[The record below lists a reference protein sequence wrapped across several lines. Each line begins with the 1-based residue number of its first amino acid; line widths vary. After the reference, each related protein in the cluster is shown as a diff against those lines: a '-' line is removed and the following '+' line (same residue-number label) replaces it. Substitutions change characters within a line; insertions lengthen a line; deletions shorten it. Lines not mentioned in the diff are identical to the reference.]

1 MGIMEGK
8 AEKALDLGLA
18 ALEDE
23 SEEARLIFAKSF
35 DEAAGSMC
43 VLGGQAMA
51 TLMERWA
58 RKEQWR
64 SFDPLESFLRRKQ
77 ANKGGETIGRLSG
90 YAMIS
95 RAMLQMG
102 SVFGES
108 HEQGQ
113 GARAEDLFNA
123 ALGRCLVARWRVLED
138 SATRDS
144 ELSRCSGSKHAWL
157 CSAAEIYHMESS
169 AGEAPAKTKARS
181 L

>member
-1 MGIMEGK
+1 MEGK
-8 AEKALDLGLA
+8 AEKALALGLA
-18 ALEDE
+18 ALEDD

-51 TLMERWA
+51 TMMEKWV
-58 RKEQWR
+58 KKKQWDG
-64 SFDPLESFLRRKQ
+64 FDPLESYLRRKQ
-77 ANKGGETIGRLSG
+77 ANKGAETIVRLSG

-95 RAMLQMG
+95 RALLQMG

-123 ALGRCLVARWRVLED
+123 SLGRCLVARWKMLGDEQAR
-138 SATRDS
+138 AA
-144 ELSRCSGSKHAWL
+144 ELDRCSGSKHAWL
-157 CSAAEIYHMESS
+157 ASAAERYHMEIS
-169 AGEAPAKTKARS
+169 AQDAPAKAKARS